1 MYRPPNDDSENISA
15 FLQTKSSK
23 KDFQKKKKSF
33 VLGNFNMSCLKRYK
47 NTKTKHFYD
56 NVFQIGAIPIIN
68 CLSQILEHSASLI
81 DNILTTE
88 IFNISLKKSITQ
100 RCLLSFSNIFLN
112 QLVKEKFWEYIKIK
126 KKKLISV
133 T

>member
-1 MYRPPNDDSENISA
+1 
-15 FLQTKSSK
+15 
-23 KDFQKKKKSF
+23 
-33 VLGNFNMSCLKRYK
+33 MSCLKRYK

-56 NVFQIGAIPIIN
+56 SNFQIGSIPIIN
-68 CLSQILEHSASLI
+68 RPSQILEHSASLT
-81 DNILTTE
+81 DNMLTTE

-112 QLVKEKFWEYIKIK
+112 QLVKEKFWEDIIKT

>member
-1 MYRPPNDDSENISA
+1 
-15 FLQTKSSK
+15 
-23 KDFQKKKKSF
+23 
-33 VLGNFNMSCLKRYK
+33 MSCLKRYK

-56 NVFQIGAIPIIN
+56 NIFQIGAIPIIN
-68 CLSQILEHSASLI
+68 CPSKILEHSASLI

-112 QLVKEKFWEYIKIK
+112 QLVKEKFWEDIKIK
-126 KKKLISV
+126 KEVNKRSIK
-133 T
+133 

>member
-1 MYRPPNDDSENISA
+1 MC
-15 FLQTKSSK
+15 
-23 KDFQKKKKSF
+23 
-33 VLGNFNMSCLKRYK
+33 CLKRYK

-56 NVFQIGAIPIIN
+56 NNFQIGSIPIIN
-68 CLSQILEHSASLI
+68 RRSQFLEHSSGLI

-126 KKKLISV
+126 KKKN
-133 T
+133 

>member
-1 MYRPPNDDSENISA
+1 MYRPPNGDSENISA
-15 FLQTKSSK
+15 FLQIKIIEKRFSK
-23 KDFQKKKKSF
+23 KNSY

-56 NVFQIGAIPIIN
+56 SNFQIGSIPIIN
-68 CLSQILEHSASLI
+68 RPSQILEHSASLT
-81 DNILTTE
+81 DNMLTTE

-112 QLVKEKFWEYIKIK
+112 QLVKEKFWEDIIKT

>member
-1 MYRPPNDDSENISA
+1 MYRPPNGDSENISA
-15 FLQTKSSK
+15 FLQIKIIEKRFSK
-23 KDFQKKKKSF
+23 KNSY

-56 NVFQIGAIPIIN
+56 NIFQIGAIPIIN
-68 CLSQILEHSASLI
+68 CPSQILEHSASLI

-112 QLVKEKFWEYIKIK
+112 QMVK
-126 KKKLISV
+126 KKIFFNFYNILL
-133 T
+133 

>member
-1 MYRPPNDDSENISA
+1 
-15 FLQTKSSK
+15 
-23 KDFQKKKKSF
+23 
-33 VLGNFNMSCLKRYK
+33 MSCLKRYK

-88 IFNISLKKSITQ
+88 IFNISLKKGITQ

-112 QLVKEKFWEYIKIK
+112 QLVKENFGKILSTL